1 MESRNTFPPTAVAF
15 PFRRFVRAPISY
27 LLRLPEQSV
36 FVYTTHRW
44 PLLLFF
50 RVRDMKKLYF
60 KQLLLM
66 TTGFFLTTLAVSSA
80 YGQEAKQ
87 LYEQTCAMCHGPS
100 GKGDGPNAQVLQ
112 PKPANLATAL
122 KGKDAAYLTKLLKGG
137 GASVGKSP
145 LMPSYEGILN
155 DEQIRSLIKYVQGF
169 AAAS

>member
-1 MESRNTFPPTAVAF
+1 MESRNTPSVDHDCFSF
-15 PFRRFVRAPISY
+15 LPFRSAPVSY
-27 LLRLPEQSV
+27 LLRLLEQSV
-36 FVYTTHRW
+36 FVYTTCRRT
-44 PLLLFF
+44 LLFF
-50 RVRDMKKLYF
+50 QVRDMRKLYF
-60 KQLLLM
+60 KQLLLV
-66 TTGFFLTTLAVSSA
+66 TTGLFLTILAVSSA

-100 GKGDGPNAQVLQ
+100 GKGDGPTAQVLQ

-122 KGKDAAYLTKLLKGG
+122 KGKDAAYLTKLLKEG

>member
-1 MESRNTFPPTAVAF
+1 MSRIANAALAALGLASVAMAQGMPKPTTIVDRPNATGGEKL
-15 PFRRFVRAPISY
+15 FV
-27 LLRLPEQSV
+27 E
-36 FVYTTHRW
+36 H
-44 PLLLFF
+44 
-50 RVRDMKKLYF
+50 
-60 KQLLLM
+60 
-66 TTGFFLTTLAVSSA
+66 
-80 YGQEAKQ
+80 
-87 LYEQTCAMCHGPS
+87 CAMCHGPS

-112 PKPANLATAL
+112 PKPANLAIAL

>member
-1 MESRNTFPPTAVAF
+1 MESRNTPSVDCDCFSFPP
-15 PFRRFVRAPISY
+15 FRSAPISY
-27 LLRLPEQSV
+27 LLRLLEQSV
-36 FVYTTHRW
+36 FVYTTHRR

-50 RVRDMKKLYF
+50 QVRDMKKPYL
-60 KQLLLM
+60 KQLLLV

-100 GKGDGPNAQVLQ
+100 GKGDGPTAQVLQ

-122 KGKDAAYLTKLLKGG
+122 KGKDAAYLTKLLKEG